1 MKTAASFNDRLFFTK
16 VESVH
21 RSRSSISRSRIV
33 VVHRKEAKN
42 CSQTSAPV
50 VRTTPSL
57 LLVSSGVVRSCIRET
72 LMEKLK
78 KRIMKWSL
86 SAVKMSLA
94 AAVLAT
100 PALPVLADDEDS
112 HDYGARAEERLKRSS
127 MHWFGIRG
135 PLEASAPATTGAYR
149 TATQRADDQ
158 VLVAD
163 SLKVEYVTRNAGNL
177 ADMFAFWP
185 NDRTPSHLIFCIE
198 GAREDLGTFLSGGL
212 VKKFNPAVQRIR
224 LSDGSVETVLRGM
237 SRCDGI
243 RRTPWGTI
251 LATEETTDG
260 GAYEILNPIR
270 TTNYTVQD
278 RATGAIIDENGMPST
293 SEVAKRPAL
302 PTMAWEGLA
311 VLRSGVVIA
320 GDELRPGSPAD
331 ADGGAIFKFVPA
343 TPRPV
348 PAAASPA
355 EWDENVFIDS
365 LSQSPLVAGNV
376 YALRMSCTTGVQYGQ
391 GCEIGSGA
399 WVAVG
404 ATTARGDADR
414 VGATGYYR
422 PEDLEQDDE
431 YKGEGVRFCWTNT
444 GESDIANYGE
454 VLCGIDRAPLVA
466 DPNQQTVTANRFVE
480 GDADFN
486 QPDNFAFQPKTG
498 IHYVIEDNNNGD
510 IFACLPDGKDR
521 DIKTDGCIKIL
532 SVKDSSAEPTGFKFT
547 ADGKTAYLAVQH
559 SNDTNMPKVD
569 DYATDDIIKITGFKI
584 PHRFER

>member
-1 MKTAASFNDRLFFTK
+1 MSWG
-16 VESVH
+16 H
-21 RSRSSISRSRIV
+21 RV
-33 VVHRKEAKN
+33 VAQRNGANN
-42 CSQTSAPV
+42 CSQTAAPV
-50 VRTTPSL
+50 GRTTPSI

-72 LMEKLK
+72 LMGKLK

-94 AAVLAT
+94 ATVLAT

-112 HDYGARAEERLKRSS
+112 HDYGARVEERLKRSS
-127 MHWFGIRG
+127 MHWFGVRG

-149 TATQRADDQ
+149 TAAQPADDQ
-158 VLVAD
+158 VLLAD
-163 SLKVEYVTRNAGNL
+163 GLKAEYVSRTAGNA

-185 NDRTPSHLIFCIE
+185 NDERPTHLIFCIE
-198 GAREDLGTFLSGGL
+198 GGRQDLGTFLPGGL
-212 VKKFNPAVQRIR
+212 VKKFNPSVQSVKI
-224 LSDGSVETVLRGM
+224 SDGSVQTILRGM
-237 SRCDGI
+237 TACDGI
-243 RRTPWGTI
+243 RRTPWRTI
-251 LATEETTDG
+251 VATEETSTG
-260 GAYEILNPIR
+260 GVYEIINPLQQ
-270 TTNYTVQD
+270 TNHTITD
-278 RATGAIIDENGMPST
+278 RALGTIVDENGAPSA
-293 SEVAKRPAL
+293 SIVKRTAL

-311 VLRSGVVIA
+311 VLPSGVIIA
-320 GDELRPGSPAD
+320 GDELRPGTGTAD
-331 ADGGAIFKFVPA
+331 VDGGAIFKFI
-343 TPRPV
+343 
-348 PAAASPA
+348 PAAPRTTSEPISNLT
-355 EWDENVFIDS
+355 E
-365 LSQSPLVAGNV
+365 SPLVAGNV
-376 YALRMSCTTGVQYGQ
+376 YALRISCTTGVQYGQ

-404 ATTARGDADR
+404 AATARGDADR

-422 PEDLEQDDE
+422 PEDLEQDEE
-431 YKGEGVRFCWTNT
+431 YAGEGVRFCWTNT

-454 VLCGIDRAPLVA
+454 VLCGVDRAPLIA
-466 DPNQQTVTANRFVE
+466 DPSQQTVTANRFVE

-498 IHYVIEDNNNGD
+498 NHYVIEDNPNGD

-521 DIKTDGCIKIL
+521 DIKTDGCVKIL

-547 ADGKTAYLAVQH
+547 ADGKTAYLAIQH